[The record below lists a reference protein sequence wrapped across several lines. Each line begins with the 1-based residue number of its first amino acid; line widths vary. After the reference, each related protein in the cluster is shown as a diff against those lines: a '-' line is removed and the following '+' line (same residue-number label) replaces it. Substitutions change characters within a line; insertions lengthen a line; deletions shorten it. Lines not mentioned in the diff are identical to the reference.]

1 MRLIK
6 AKKVIK
12 DNKGQGIMEYLILS
26 SLIGI
31 FALMTVKEFGQVI
44 NKRISNMKEKV
55 VKEIK

>member
-1 MRLIK
+1 MK
-6 AKKVIK
+6 SSSKKILK
-12 DNKGQGIMEYLILS
+12 SQKGQGIMEYLILS

-31 FALMTVKEFGQVI
+31 FALMTIKEFGQVI